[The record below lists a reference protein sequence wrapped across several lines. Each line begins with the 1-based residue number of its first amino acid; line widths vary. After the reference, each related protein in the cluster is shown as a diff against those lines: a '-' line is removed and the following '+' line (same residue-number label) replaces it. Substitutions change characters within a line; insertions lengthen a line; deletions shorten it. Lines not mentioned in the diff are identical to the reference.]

1 MITEN
6 PKISVWNQAEE
17 LVGTYPSADGL
28 RNAIHAVITQG
39 CKSLHQSTLVSAWNE
54 HHLSMYVDEF
64 AREYE
69 VVRGTHMHMGTRCNS
84 LNGVFPQ
91 NCDTP
96 TN

>member
-1 MITEN
+1 MSQEN
-6 PKISVWNQAEE
+6 PKTSVWNQAEE
-17 LVGTYPSADGL
+17 LVGIYPSPDEL

-69 VVRGTHMHMGTRCNS
+69 VARGTTQKVG
-84 LNGVFPQ
+84 
-91 NCDTP
+91 
-96 TN
+96 